1 MWNDINKSV
10 KKVAAQTL
18 GRTGKGKQVY
28 EEIYNRLTSNNV
40 TDKLEALNKIN
51 HIGIFIYKLI

>member
-28 EEIYNRLTSNNV
+28 DEIYNRLTSNNV
-40 TDKLEALNKIN
+40 TDKLEALKKIN
-51 HIGIFIYKLI
+51 HIGIF